1 MTRKALSLKGLLA
14 ISAIGSF
21 CALVY
26 QLVIAATFISI
37 TGDSVL
43 WQSLTAGIFLAA
55 AGIGTFAANR
65 VRRRDPWKT
74 LFVVEFALAVFGV
87 GSVVGILGL
96 EGGWHVY
103 ETFFVAEGALS
114 KVSALAMLSS
124 GHLFTFAVGF
134 FSGFEIPLVLRLCE
148 AIGGEADRFDLVLGL
163 NYLGA
168 LAAALGFS
176 FVLLPQL
183 DLFLS
188 GAAAATL
195 NLALC
200 AVLAER
206 VLGRSWLW
214 PVGGALAAIAVLAVA
229 WPEFHRLSTAAF
241 YATEIEAED
250 AVEHDPPG
258 VRDAL
263 RALAGR
269 AWMVQRLRSRYQLI
283 DLLSDP
289 YIPSSDDLHFN
300 AKLREKNA
308 LPPGLSVFLE
318 RQFQFYEG
326 VEPMYHE
333 YMAHVPVQLFSSV
346 PRRVLILGGGDG
358 LMARELLKY
367 GDGVESILN
376 VELDPAMI
384 ELAKTEPRLAALNG
398 RSFLNPRVR
407 VRIDDAFFFV
417 RNRREPFDAIYI
429 DFPHPTNYELTRL
442 YSLEFFRNIKRLL
455 APGGYAVLDYPIDVL
470 TNNEVENRQNAI
482 LMATLKATGFGTIFL
497 YQNTQSEPI
506 EDSEYGRDRNWSTG
520 GRKSGQLVFNAWM
533 EGFVALTAEPRP
545 LNFAFRD
552 HGVKLYALN
561 ARRLKRMKDSRFPYR
576 DDPSLVNSIFR
587 PKLFRPLHLEGLE
600 YR

>member
-1 MTRKALSLKGLLA
+1 MARKALSLKGLLA

-74 LFVVEFALAVFGV
+74 LFVVEFALAVCGV
-87 GSVVGILGL
+87 GAVVGILGL
-96 EGGWHVY
+96 EAGWHVY
-103 ETFFVAEGALS
+103 ETFFVPEGTAS
-114 KVSALAMLSS
+114 KIPALAMLCT

-148 AIGGEADRFDLVLGL
+148 TVGGEADRFDLVLGL
-163 NYLGA
+163 NYIGA

-176 FVLLPQL
+176 FLLLPQL
-183 DLFLS
+183 DLFLT
-188 GAAAATL
+188 AAVAALL

-200 AVLAER
+200 VVLAER
-206 VLGRSWLW
+206 VLGRVWHW
-214 PVGGALAAIAVLAVA
+214 PIAGALAAIAVLALL
-229 WPEFHRLSTAAF
+229 WPEFYRISTAAF

-250 AVEHDPPG
+250 AVENDPPG

-269 AWMVQRLRSRYQLI
+269 AWRVQRRRSRYQLI
-283 DLLSDP
+283 DFLSDP
-289 YIPSSDDLHFN
+289 YVPTTDDLHFN
-300 AKLREKNA
+300 AKLREKNG
-308 LPPGLSVFLE
+308 LPPGLTVFLE

-333 YMAHVPVQLFSSV
+333 YMAHVPVQLFSKV

-358 LMARELLKY
+358 MMAREMLKY
-367 GDGVESILN
+367 GDRVESILN
-376 VELDPAMI
+376 VELDPVMI
-384 ELAKTEPRLAALNG
+384 ELAKNEPRLADLNG
-398 RSFLNPRVR
+398 RSFLHPRVK

-442 YSLEFFRNIKRLL
+442 YSVEFFHNIKRLL
-455 APGGYAVLDYPIDVL
+455 APGGYAVLDYPIDALSTSSVD
-470 TNNEVENRQNAI
+470 NRQNAI
-482 LMATLKATGFGTIFL
+482 LMATLKATGFGTVFL

-506 EDSEYGRDRNWSTG
+506 EDSEFGKDRNWAVNG
-520 GRKSGQLVFNAWM
+520 VKSGELVTNGWM
-533 EGFVALTAEPRP
+533 EGFVALSADERP
-545 LNFAFRD
+545 LNFKFRD
-552 HGVKLYALN
+552 EGVKLYALN
-561 ARRLKRMKDSRFPYR
+561 AARLKRMKEERYPYV
-576 DDPSLVNSIFR
+576 DDPSLINSIFH